1 MATSLPVSQ
10 SSKAIESAENSKH
23 QPGPEFKFPKRSF
36 GKKDIVHRLFQH
48 SWFLKWPFLH
58 YNEASDAVYCHT
70 CPTMFRREKNLTTT
84 KADPAFVSEIALSL
98 LV

>member
-1 MATSLPVSQ
+1 MATSLPVFQ
-10 SSKAIESAENSKH
+10 SSKAIESKVENSKH

-36 GKKDIVHRLFQH
+36 GKKNIVHRSFQH

-70 CPTMFRREKNLTTT
+70 CLTMFGQEKNLTTT
-84 KADPAFVSEIALSL
+84 KADPAFVS
-98 LV
+98 